1 MSRITQD
8 EFDAA
13 ADKLLKEAN
22 YDIEKVLTNHVSVR
36 LGKPRANGNDT
47 TFLQSWKERRIAE
60 GVQYLHAAP
69 DEFKRGLAELFEG
82 IDRVARGLVGKY
94 LAEADNRSAQDSQR
108 WNEQNQIISDINKD
122 LRANLDK
129 MRQDNGRL
137 AAEISDLK
145 SALEE
150 KEIELDKANARLKDA
165 QDMLQLF
172 AHQTRQANAAGK
184 KPDDP
189 LNSVHDSGLNSPVP
203 KKKVGR
209 PRKDQTSG
217 PGN

>member
-36 LGKPRANGNDT
+36 LGKSRANGNDT

-69 DEFKRGLAELFEG
+69 DEFKRSLAELFEG
-82 IDRVARGLVGKY
+82 VDRVARGLLGKY
-94 LAEADNRSAQDSQR
+94 YAEVDNRSAQDSQR
-108 WNEQNQIISDINKD
+108 WNEQNQLISDMNKN
-122 LRANLDK
+122 LRADIDK
-129 MRQDNGRL
+129 IRQDNERL
-137 AAEISDLK
+137 ATEISDLK
-145 SALEE
+145 SALDE

-165 QDMLQLF
+165 QDLLQLL
-172 AHQTRQANAAGK
+172 APQTRRAKTARKEPSDILNLGH
-184 KPDDP
+184 DGE
-189 LNSVHDSGLNSPVP
+189 LNSVPRKRRV
-203 KKKVGR
+203 R
-209 PRKDQTSG
+209 PRRDQTSE

>member
-69 DEFKRGLAELFEG
+69 DEFIRSLAELFEG
-82 IDRVARGLVGKY
+82 VDRVARGLLGKY
-94 LAEADNRSAQDSQR
+94 YAEVDRRSAQDSQR
-108 WNEQNQIISDINKD
+108 WNEQNQLVSDMNK
-122 LRANLDK
+122 NLKADIDK
-129 MRQDNGRL
+129 MRQDNERL
-137 AAEISDLK
+137 ATEMSDLK
-145 SALEE
+145 SALNE
-150 KEIELDKANARLKDA
+150 KEIELDKTNARLKDA
-165 QDMLQLF
+165 QDLLQLL
-172 AHQTRQANAAGK
+172 ARQTRRAKAAGK
-184 KPDDP
+184 EPGDL
-189 LNSVHDSGLNSPVP
+189 LNSGHDGELNSPVP
-203 KKKVGR
+203 RKRRVR
-209 PRKDQTSG
+209 PRRDQTSG